1 MDMAP
6 VIGRRKIIMAAGGL
20 AVLAGGA
27 FAGLNLWGGGFEELA
42 AAPVFATEGVAIRG
56 TDPVAYF
63 TEGRPVPGRPEFAHD
78 WRGAT
83 WHFASA
89 ANRDAFAADPT
100 RYAPQYGGF
109 CAWAVAEKGK
119 LYSTRPDNWSIV
131 EGKLYLNFND
141 DIQARWERDIPGFIA
156 QGDARWPEIVKPA
169 G

>member
-1 MDMAP
+1 MTGTKRRRIL
-6 VIGRRKIIMAAGGL
+6 IGAGGL
-20 AVLAGGA
+20 VLLAGAG
-27 FAGLNLWGGGFEELA
+27 FAELRLWGGGFEELA
-42 AAPVFATEGVAIRG
+42 AAPVFVTEGVAIRG

-63 TEGRPVPGRPEFAHD
+63 TEGRPVPGRPDFAHD

-89 ANRDAFAADPT
+89 ANRDAFAAAPE

-119 LYSTRPDNWSIV
+119 LYSTQPDNWSIV

-141 DIQARWERDIPGFIA
+141 DIQARWESDIPGFIV